1 MRFGSVCSGI
11 EAASCAWEP
20 LGWKARWFSEI
31 APFPSSVLAHRFPKT
46 PNHGSLVGLAA
57 RLVGP
62 HRDIDVLVGGT
73 PCQSFSVAGLR
84 GGLAD
89 ERGNLALEF
98 ARLAQ
103 AIRPRWVLW
112 ENVPGVLSSNGGR
125 DFGAIVGALVELGY
139 GVAYRVLDA
148 RHFGVPQRRRRVFL
162 VGSLAGWAAAAAV
175 LFEPESVR
183 GNSATRGAARQEV
196 AGTLGGGSGKRGWA
210 PDTDRMT
217 FIPERERWPKDVAP
231 TLNAAF
237 GEKLGLED
245 QHALGGAGLFVPDCV
260 GTLTRKGPAANGAP
274 EVDAGH
280 YLPIVMSS
288 GQANANVTAKS
299 ARPPHIAFS
308 VYPGKPPNAELH
320 AREIDEAPALTATAE
335 AKATD
340 RGVRVVE
347 SPPPTWRVRRLTPIE
362 CERLQGFPD
371 GWTDV
376 PGASDGGRYA
386 ALGNSMAVP
395 VMRWIGERIQLV
407 DGLLGGAR

>member
-1 MRFGSVCSGI
+1 MIFGSVCSGI
-11 EAASCAWEP
+11 EAASCAWGP
-20 LGWKARWFSEI
+20 LGWTARWFSEI
-31 APFPSSVLAHRFPKT
+31 APFPSKLLSHRFPET

-57 RLVGP
+57 RLAGTDR
-62 HRDIDVLVGGT
+62 HIDLLVGGT

-103 AIRPRWVLW
+103 ALRPRWVLW

-125 DFGAIVGALVELGY
+125 DFGAIIGALVELGY

-175 LFEPESVR
+175 LFEPESLR
-183 GNSATRGAARQEV
+183 WNSSESRATGQEV

-217 FIPERERWPKDVAP
+217 FVPELAP
-231 TLNAAF
+231 TLTKHNGQRNDVTSDTFIATAE
-237 GEKLGLED
+237 GSRE
-245 QHALGGAGLFVPDCV
+245 VC
-260 GTLTRKGPAANGAP
+260 LTRSNVRSNTQNNQSPL
-274 EVDAGH
+274 V
-280 YLPIVMSS
+280 VMSS
-288 GQANANVTAKS
+288 GQSNASISINESPTLTC
-299 ARPPHIAFS
+299 
-308 VYPGKPPNAELH
+308 LH
-320 AREIDEAPALTATAE
+320 EAPIAAGLLAPTL
-335 AKATD
+335 D
-340 RGVRVVE
+340 RSLGDKWGSNQWVNQWSE
-347 SPPPTWRVRRLTPIE
+347 ILQAQAAAGWRVRRLTPVE

-371 GWTDV
+371 GWTDI
-376 PGASDGGRYA
+376 PGGSDSGRYA

-395 VMRWIGERIQLV
+395 VMRWIGERIDLV
-407 DGLLGGAR
+407 DALVKPTTALEAA